1 MPSEML
7 FDRPRAGSRAVLLN
21 LRLDSSF
28 GNTRSDTEELT
39 QLVRSGEVE
48 PVALIHARRARPH
61 PKWFIGSGKVEE
73 VAAAMQAETADLLIV
88 NQELTPAQQRNLEQ
102 RLERRVIARTE
113 LILQIFAA
121 RAQTREGQL
130 QVELAQLNHM
140 QTRMAR
146 GWSHL
151 DRQRGGV
158 AMRGTGEKQI
168 ELDARIIHDRIR
180 RVRARLEGV
189 HRQRQRS
196 RRRRA
201 RTGVPTVA
209 LVGYT
214 NAGKS
219 TLFNALTNARA
230 AVADQLFVTLD
241 PLMRRTDIDGV
252 GKVVL
257 ADTVGFIRDLPHGLV
272 EAFKATLEEVA
283 EADLLL
289 HVVDAAA
296 PDAEDLTRQVD
307 AVLNEIGAADVP
319 TIKVLNKAD
328 LMDQHSS
335 SVLEDEGELARVV
348 VSSRDGTGLPALR
361 KALGRALGVAARPIT
376 VLLDSASGKL
386 RARLYALGA
395 VQAETVQEDG
405 TLALRVRLDRA
416 ETARLLGSNAG
427 ARRVMPV
434 ASAVGNSVKLHKGI
448 ENHKLRGPEH
458 VVAGNDGHP

>member
-1 MPSEML
+1 ML
-7 FDRPRAGSRAVLLN
+7 FDRPQAGSRAVLLN
-21 LRLDSSF
+21 VRLDSS
-28 GNTRSDTEELT
+28 DTNPRLAAEELT
-39 QLVRSGEVE
+39 ELVRSSEVE
-48 PVALIHARRARPH
+48 PVALIQARRPRPH
-61 PKWFIGSGKVEE
+61 PKWFMGSGKVDE
-73 VAAAMQAETADLLIV
+73 VAATMLAEAADLLIV

-102 RLERRVIARTE
+102 RLDRRVITRTE

-130 QVELAQLNHM
+130 QVELAQLSHM

-158 AMRGTGEKQI
+158 AMRGAGEKQI
-168 ELDARIIHDRIR
+168 ELDARILRDRIR

-201 RTGVPTVA
+201 RTGIPTVA

-219 TLFNALTNARA
+219 TLFNALTDAGTT
-230 AVADQLFVTLD
+230 VADQLFVTLD

-257 ADTVGFIRDLPHGLV
+257 ADTVGFIRDLPHSLV
-272 EAFKATLEEVA
+272 ESFKATLEQVA

-296 PDAEDLTRQVD
+296 PDAADLVGQVD
-307 AVLNEIGAADVP
+307 GVLEEIGAADVP

-328 LMDQHSS
+328 L
-335 SVLEDEGELARVV
+335 LDEQGSPVFEADCENELARVV
-348 VSSRDGTGLPALR
+348 VSARDKTGLPTLKR
-361 KALGRALGVAARPIT
+361 ALGRALGVGPRPIT
-376 VLLDSASGKL
+376 IRLDSGSGKL
-386 RARLYALGA
+386 RARLYAVGA
-395 VQAETVQEDG
+395 VLAESVQEDG
-405 TLALRVRLDRA
+405 TFALQVRLDRA
-416 ETARLLGSNAG
+416 EAARLLGNHAVP
-427 ARRVMPV
+427 RQV
-434 ASAVGNSVKLHKGI
+434 AATTASGN
-448 ENHKLRGPEH
+448 
-458 VVAGNDGHP
+458 

>member
-1 MPSEML
+1 ML
-7 FDRPRAGSRAVLLN
+7 FDRPQAGSRAVLLN
-21 LRLDSSF
+21 LHLNSSS
-28 GNTRSDTEELT
+28 GDIRADAEELT

-48 PVALIHARRARPH
+48 PVALIQTRRDRPH
-61 PKWFIGSGKVEE
+61 SKWFIGSGKVEE
-73 VAAAMQAETADLLIV
+73 VAAAMHAEAADLLIV

-102 RLERRVIARTE
+102 RLDRRVITRTE

-130 QVELAQLNHM
+130 QVELAQLSHM

-158 AMRGTGEKQI
+158 AMRGAGEKQI
-168 ELDARIIHDRIR
+168 ELDARMIRDRIR
-180 RVRARLEGV
+180 RVRTRLEGV

-201 RTGVPTVA
+201 RTGIPTVA

-219 TLFNALTNARA
+219 TLFNALTNARTT
-230 AVADQLFVTLD
+230 VADQLFVTLD
-241 PLMRRTDIDGV
+241 PLMRRTDIDGI

-257 ADTVGFIRDLPHGLV
+257 ADTVGFIRDLPHSLV
-272 EAFKATLEEVA
+272 EAFKATLEQVA

-296 PDAEDLTRQVD
+296 PDAEDLARQVD
-307 AVLNEIGAADVP
+307 AVLEEIGAARVP

-328 LMDQHSS
+328 LLDAHRPSII
-335 SVLEDEGELARVV
+335 EDECELAPVV
-348 VSSRDGTGLPALR
+348 VSARDGTGLSDLR
-361 KALGRALGVAARPIT
+361 KALGRALGVSSRPVT
-376 VLLDSASGKL
+376 VLLNSGSGKL

-395 VQAETVQEDG
+395 VLAETVQEDG
-405 TLALRVRLDRA
+405 TLALRVRLDRH
-416 ETARLLGSNAG
+416 ETARLLESRPVV
-427 ARRVMPV
+427 RRADAYPV
-434 ASAVGNSVKLHKGI
+434 T
-448 ENHKLRGPEH
+448 RP
-458 VVAGNDGHP
+458 D

>member
-1 MPSEML
+1 ML
-7 FDRPRAGSRAVLLN
+7 FDRPEAGSRAVLLN
-21 LRLDSSF
+21 PRLDSDRD
-28 GNTRSDTEELT
+28 TRSSAGELV
-39 QLVRSGEVE
+39 QLVRSTTIE
-48 PVALIHARRARPH
+48 PVALIHARRPRPH
-61 PKWFIGSGKVEE
+61 PKWFIGSGKVDE
-73 VAAAMQAETADLLIV
+73 VAAAMDADLADLLIV

-102 RLERRVIARTE
+102 RLERRVMTRTE
-113 LILQIFAA
+113 LILQIFAD

-130 QVELAQLNHM
+130 QVELAQLGHM

-158 AMRGTGEKQI
+158 AMRGAGERQI
-168 ELDARIIHDRIR
+168 ELDARMLRDRIR

-201 RTGVPTVA
+201 RTGIPTVA

-219 TLFNALTNARA
+219 TLFNALTDARTT
-230 AVADQLFVTLD
+230 VADQLFVTLD

-257 ADTVGFIRDLPHGLV
+257 ADTVGFIRDLPHSLV
-272 EAFKATLEEVA
+272 DAFKATLEQVA

-296 PDAEDLTRQVD
+296 PDAEDLVREVN
-307 AVLNEIGAADVP
+307 AVLQEIGAADVP
-319 TIKVLNKAD
+319 TIMVLNKAD
-328 LMDQHSS
+328 LVEGNRTP
-335 SVLEDEGELARVV
+335 VLDDDGATEVV
-348 VSSRDGTGLPALR
+348 VSAREATGLDTLR
-361 KALGRALGVAARPIT
+361 KALGRALGVTARPVT
-376 VLLDSASGKL
+376 VLLDSGSGKI

-395 VQAETVQEDG
+395 VLNETVQEDG
-405 TLALRVRLDRA
+405 SLALRVRLDRA
-416 ETARLLGSNAG
+416 ETARLAG
-427 ARRVMPV
+427 KY
-434 ASAVGNSVKLHKGI
+434 AVGDS
-448 ENHKLRGPEH
+448 R
-458 VVAGNDGHP
+458 

>member
-1 MPSEML
+1 ML
-7 FDRPRAGSRAVLLN
+7 FDRPQAGSRAVLLN
-21 LRLDSSF
+21 LQLDSGS
-28 GNTRSDTEELT
+28 GDSRANGEELT
-39 QLVRSGEVE
+39 QLARSGEVA
-48 PVALIHARRARPH
+48 PTALIQARRDRPH

-73 VAAAMQAETADLLIV
+73 VAAAMHAEDADLLII

-102 RLERRVIARTE
+102 RLDRRVITRTE

-130 QVELAQLNHM
+130 QVELAQLSHM

-158 AMRGTGEKQI
+158 AMRGAGEKQI
-168 ELDARIIHDRIR
+168 ELDARIIRDRIR
-180 RVRARLEGV
+180 RVRTRLQGV
-189 HRQRQRS
+189 HRQRRRS

-201 RTGVPTVA
+201 RTGIPTVA

-219 TLFNALTNARA
+219 TLFNALTNARTT
-230 AVADQLFVTLD
+230 VADQLFVTLD
-241 PLMRRTDIDGV
+241 PLMRRIDIDGV

-257 ADTVGFIRDLPHGLV
+257 ADTVGFIRDLPHSLV
-272 EAFKATLEEVA
+272 EAFKATLEQVA

-296 PDAEDLTRQVD
+296 HDAEDLARQVD
-307 AVLNEIGAADVP
+307 AVLEEIGAADVP

-328 LMDQHSS
+328 LLESHRPST
-335 SVLEDEGELARVV
+335 VEDEGELARVV
-348 VSSRDGTGLPALR
+348 VSARDGSGLSELR
-361 KALGRALGVAARPIT
+361 KSLARALGVSARPVT
-376 VLLDSASGKL
+376 VLLNAGAGKL

-395 VQAETVQEDG
+395 VLAETTQADG
-405 TLALRVRLDRA
+405 TLALQVRLDRD
-416 ETARLLGSNAG
+416 ETARLLENRPVVHRAD
-427 ARRVMPV
+427 AFQVTRR
-434 ASAVGNSVKLHKGI
+434 
-448 ENHKLRGPEH
+448 E
-458 VVAGNDGHP
+458 